1 MYQSKEICDG
11 YGFLI
16 GAPRDY
22 GIITPQ
28 ILKRKKMLCAAGQTL
43 DAAPATHK
51 LRLACR
57 SSNLN
62 GYNVNFVYFLTHIV

>member
-1 MYQSKEICDG
+1 MGIDV
-11 YGFLI
+11 
-16 GAPRDY
+16 GAPQDY
-22 GIITPQ
+22 GIITQ
-28 ILKRKKMLCAAGQTL
+28 ILKRKKDVVTSCSAGQTL

-62 GYNVNFVYFLTHIV
+62 GYNVNFVYFLTHVVWLKYQF